1 MPVKERFDVVFV
13 EEGLPLVLLQVVAIV
28 DVVERVVII
37 CAALSLTKPAAT
49 FTPCIVLPYLDL
61 LVDLVLVQIEVHVMH
76 VFSVTWIGYG
86 LFEVRH

>member
-37 CAALSLTKPAAT
+37 CAALSLAEPAAT

-61 LVDLVLVQIEVHVMH
+61 LVDLVLVQIEVHVVH